1 SAIIRPDG
9 HVVARTSVSERRVL
23 QDQIRRRSGLTL
35 YDRWGDWPAAALV
48 LGLLA
53 AAWLRARTTRT

>member
-1 SAIIRPDG
+1 
-9 HVVARTSVSERRVL
+9 VVARTSVSERRVL
-23 QDQIRRRSGLTL
+23 QDRIRRRSGLTL
-35 YDRWGDWPAAALV
+35 YDQWGDWPAAALV